1 MHAHKP
7 TQEELM
13 VVLNASV
20 ARARAAQVQARRATT
35 GLVTFTL
42 NTDDAALI
50 IEALKEQRR
59 TIIRS
64 RDSYTG
70 HGYHDA
76 LDHNMTVLDFIREVA
91 Q

>member
-1 MHAHKP
+1 MHQP
-7 TQEELM
+7 TTEELM
-13 VVLNASV
+13 ATLNASV
-20 ARARAAQVQARRATT
+20 ARARAAQAQAHRATA
-35 GLVTFTL
+35 GLVTLTL

-59 TIIRS
+59 TIVRS

-70 HGYHDA
+70 HGYYDA
-76 LDHNMTVLDFIREVA
+76 LDHNLHVLDFIREVA